1 MSDYS
6 ELSSITDSSEKLS
19 DSSIIK
25 IRNDYDSIYN
35 RLLVR
40 YENLDK
46 LDNNINDKI
55 KEFNEYIKNINRTKK
70 EIIKELKK
78 DLLLLNKLYK
88 KNSLKNTKRK
98 KRENIKGFNIV
109 ETIPK
114 EIKDY
119 CGDIIPKEIIQAS
132 RPYVISSLH
141 KAFKRDGL
149 KIGRDTILDKK
160 TSKILK
166 REEGYIIKFQDYQK
180 FLASY
185 YKVTNI

>member
-6 ELSSITDSSEKLS
+6 DLSSITDSSDKLS
-19 DSSIIK
+19 DLSIVKIK
-25 IRNDYDSIYN
+25 NDYESIYN
-35 RLLVR
+35 RLLIG

-55 KEFNEYIKNINRTKK
+55 KEFNEYIKNINKTKK

-78 DLLLLNKLYK
+78 DLIFINKLYK
-88 KNSLKNTKRK
+88 KNSLKNKRVK
-98 KRENIKGFNIV
+98 KRDNIKGFNIV

-160 TSKILK
+160 ASRILK
-166 REEGYIIKFQDYQK
+166 REDGYIIKFQDYQK